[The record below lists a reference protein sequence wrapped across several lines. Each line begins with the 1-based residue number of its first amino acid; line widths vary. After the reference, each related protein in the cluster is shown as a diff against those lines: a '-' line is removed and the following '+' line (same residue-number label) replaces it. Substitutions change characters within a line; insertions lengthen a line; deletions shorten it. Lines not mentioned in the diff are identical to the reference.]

1 MVASKRLFLLA
12 QKADTELRE
21 HILPYWYQTMDR
33 REGGFAGLVTND
45 GACDFQHPKGVVMH
59 SRHLWASSAAWQERH
74 NPLDLV
80 AARHAFEFLSG
91 PLYDQLGK
99 GFWWTVDSKGRPE
112 IKNKVLYGQ
121 AFAVYGLAKYF
132 EATAEPQ
139 ALELA
144 LETFRLLELTG
155 FDPEYG
161 GYYEAVDRRWKVPVI
176 QALSRTDLA
185 CSKSMNTNLHLL
197 EAYTTLFQV
206 SGRHDIR
213 DALERLLLVFES
225 RITQPSG
232 HLGLYFDRDWTTLT
246 DHKSFGH
253 DIEASWLMT
262 EAAQVLWGA
271 IPPVHLEKYLALARL
286 ALQLVHEHGA
296 LPNELHRG
304 HLDTTRIWWVQA
316 EALVGLV
323 NGWEMTG
330 DESFLEGAEAVW
342 SWIEKHQIDRTPG
355 AWFWAVSAD
364 GTPDLTRPKGGL
376 WKTSYHNGRACM
388 ELLQRAK
395 QAS

>member
-1 MVASKRLFLLA
+1 
-12 QKADTELRE
+12 
-21 HILPYWYQTMDR
+21 MDR

-144 LETFRLLELTG
+144 LETFRLLELTC

-232 HLGLYFDRDWTTLT
+232 HLGLYFDRDWSTLT

-323 NGWEMTG
+323 NGW
-330 DESFLEGAEAVW
+330 
-342 SWIEKHQIDRTPG
+342 
-355 AWFWAVSAD
+355 D
-364 GTPDLTRPKGGL
+364 G
-376 WKTSYHNGRACM
+376 
-388 ELLQRAK
+388 LLRFVAHHLPHLIGI
-395 QAS
+395 